1 MMNSIL
7 EGAEAFILMG
17 NPSVQGML
25 GHYLHLIQKDKVF
38 FGGGGHI
45 LSNILTSLVCVKEF
59 WGVCVCVSSSL
70 GAY

>member
-7 EGAEAFILMG
+7 EGAETFILMG
-17 NPSVQGML
+17 NPSMQGML
-25 GHYLHLIQKDKVF
+25 GRYFHLIQKDKVF
-38 FGGGGHI
+38 FYWGGSH
-45 LSNILTSLVCVKEF
+45 SNILTSLVCVKEF